1 MRPDDVQMTE
11 ADKAYAKMFLPFTK
25 ADHSTPLVIAQLGQS
40 LDGRIATSSGE
51 SKYIN
56 GKAALAHLHRLRA
69 HVDAVLVGAG
79 TLVAD
84 DPQLTVRLCEGRNPA
99 RVALDPTGRG
109 IPAGR
114 WLANDGAA
122 RLAFSACGQAP
133 AECDELIRIKAGTAE
148 TFEPHLVIEALAKR
162 GFHRILVEGGSRV
175 VSSFLDSGALDRL
188 HVLVAP
194 LIIGSGRMGLELAP
208 ILHLSDARRP
218 AVTTFVFSDGDVLFD
233 CDLRSGGQ

>member
-1 MRPDDVQMTE
+1 MRPDAIEMTE
-11 ADKAYAKMFLPFTK
+11 ADKAYAKIFQPF
-25 ADHSTPLVIAQLGQS
+25 AEVERSTPLVVAQLGQS

-99 RVALDPTGRG
+99 RVVVDPTGRG
-109 IPAGR
+109 IPAGK
-114 WLANDGAA
+114 WLANDGAV

-133 AECDELIRIKAGTAE
+133 AECDELIQIKPGTAE
-148 TFEPHLVIEALAKR
+148 TFEPHHVIQALAKR

-175 VSSFLDSGALDRL
+175 ISSFVDADALDRL

-194 LIIGSGRMGLELAP
+194 MIIGSGRMGLELAP

-233 CDLRSGGQ
+233 CDLRA